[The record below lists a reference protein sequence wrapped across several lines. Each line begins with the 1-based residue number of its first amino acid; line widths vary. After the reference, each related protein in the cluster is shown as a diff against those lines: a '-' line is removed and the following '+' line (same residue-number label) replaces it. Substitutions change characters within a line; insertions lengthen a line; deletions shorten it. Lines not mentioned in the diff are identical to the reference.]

1 MVKRFITSMLLAVIL
16 AVITVVTWKMLKD
29 HQDAQIARM
38 AETQSYA
45 ARSQLVRNI
54 DTVFRALR
62 DVQVY
67 WTRYGHLPRD
77 QWESNEG
84 VEIARYTGIELILWS
99 DPARGTH
106 YVRTPEHPV
115 FDYRPTDEEWL
126 KYERLEVK
134 AGSVSGD
141 TVLGPYV
148 DDTGKVTY
156 EVYIAAT
163 GAQPSGTLVAV
174 VDTEKSFTR
183 LLLDESPGYA
193 ISIFWDD
200 VLLHQRGETS
210 PELPESWIRQGLVRT
225 SLGPV
230 WRVVHAPTA
239 QLAESLQTPAL
250 SAVLASGLAIAMLIG
265 LLLFENGRARSRA
278 LAAEAAEQKLADL
291 NRDLERQIAERVQ
304 ELADRSTDLETITD
318 SVAHDLRNPLNSISV
333 NTQLLQQQFRDV
345 LGEEGLD
352 ALHRMSGGVKRMTE
366 ILDRLLGLSVVSHA
380 IFHREEVDIAEFA
393 TDVFEELSA
402 TEQPPAV
409 EFVVGDLPRADA
421 DPTLVR
427 TLVMNLLSNA
437 LKYTRDKS
445 QRRIELS
452 SEKRGGVVVYCVRDN
467 GIGFDPA
474 SEERMFLAFER
485 LDGNSEYDGV
495 GLGLDIAARV
505 VRRHGGRIWAKG
517 RRGEGAAFYFTLEPY
532 EGPQQAGQDENRRY
546 G

>member
-1 MVKRFITSMLLAVIL
+1 VVKRFITSMLLAVIL

>member
-62 DVQVY
+62 DVQAY